1 MNQVATSASPAA
13 GWRVWLPGLVV
24 LIGLLGLFRE
34 TAVAMVGIWSH
45 SDTYAH
51 AFLVP
56 PIVVWMVWRRR
67 AELANLTVQP
77 AYAALPVVA
86 ALCLLWLLGELAAM
100 NSVTQFAL
108 VALMAVTV
116 PTIFGWAVTVALVFP
131 LLFVFFAVPLGEA
144 LTPMMMDATADF
156 TVAALQL
163 SGVPVY
169 REGLQFIIP
178 SGSWSVVSACSGVRY
193 LIASFMVG
201 TLFAYLN
208 YQSTRRRAIFM
219 VVSVVVPVL
228 ANWLRA
234 YMIVMLGHLSGN
246 TLAVGVDHLIYGWV
260 FFGVVIGLMFMVGA
274 RWSEPDAPAPIPAAT
289 ADRANSTN
297 QQASGHAWGAA
308 IGVLAM
314 AMATH
319 AFLWKIEQTPPA
331 APSALR
337 LPATLGADWQA
348 LAEPL
353 SPWVPAYK
361 GARSTDVRA
370 YRSVSSTAGIWAAYY
385 QGQDYEHKMVTSA
398 NFVVS
403 PNDEGWGMVSGPSAT
418 VTLSGGPVVFKSAV
432 VRASSGVGDSR
443 VQRLL
448 VWHVYWVGGLFTS
461 SDARAKLQL
470 ALNRLTGEGDASAVL
485 MFYTPLG
492 NDPAQAEAVL
502 RQLVA
507 GSLVTLGSQLG
518 AVPGPATAVR

>member
-1 MNQVATSASPAA
+1 MSPAATAASVVA
-13 GWRVWLPGLVV
+13 GWRVLLPGLLV

-56 PIVVWMVWRRR
+56 PIVVWMIWRRR
-67 AELANLTVQP
+67 SELADLPVQP
-77 AYAALPVVA
+77 AFVALPVVA
-86 ALCLLWLLGELAAM
+86 ALCLLWLLGDLAAM
-100 NSVTQFAL
+100 NSVTQFSL
-108 VALMAVTV
+108 VAMIAVAV
-116 PTIFGWAVTVALVFP
+116 PVVFGWAVMLALLFP
-131 LLFVFFAVPLGEA
+131 LLFLFFAVPLGEA

-156 TVAALQL
+156 TVTALQL

-178 SGSWSVVSACSGVRY
+178 SGNWSVVSACSGVRY

-208 YQSTRRRAIFM
+208 YQSTRRRVIFM
-219 VVSVVVPVL
+219 ALSVAVPVL

-260 FFGVVIGLMFMVGA
+260 FFGVVIGLMFMIGA
-274 RWSEPDAPAPIPAAT
+274 RWSEPDAPMPVRAPGPIQPGTAHAPGRTWLAA
-289 ADRANSTN
+289 S
-297 QQASGHAWGAA
+297 
-308 IGVLAM
+308 GVLAL
-314 AMATH
+314 AVATQ
-319 AFLWKIEQTPPA
+319 ALLWKLEQAPP
-331 APSALR
+331 PSPSPVR
-337 LPATLGADWQA
+337 LPATLGGDWQA
-348 LAEPL
+348 LEEQL

-370 YRSVSSTAGIWAAYY
+370 YRSANGLVGIWTGYY
-385 QGQDYEHKMVTSA
+385 LGQDYEHKMVTSA

-403 PNDEGWGMVSGPSAT
+403 PNDEGWGMVTGPSVA
-418 VTLSGGPVVFKSAV
+418 VALPGGPVVLKSAV
-432 VRASSGVGDSR
+432 VRASSGVGNSS

-448 VWHVYWVGGLFTS
+448 VWRVYWVGGLFTAN
-461 SDARAKLQL
+461 DARAKLQL
-470 ALNRLTGEGDASAVL
+470 ALNRLSGNGDASAVL

-492 NDPAQAEAVL
+492 NDPAQAEAAL
-502 RQLVA
+502 RQLVT
-507 GSLVTLGSQLG
+507 GSLTTLGGQLQ
-518 AVPGPATAVR
+518 AVTGPATATR